1 MEKFV
6 YLDYQATTP
15 TDPRVVTAM
24 LPFFTEQF
32 GNPGSLHRKGI
43 EADIAVMKARR
54 AIAAQLQ
61 VQSQNLIFTSGA
73 TEANNLAI
81 KGLLK
86 SHQKGHIIT
95 VATEH
100 KSVLNACYRLAQD
113 GFELTVLP
121 VDNQGLIDLS
131 ELENAI
137 QANTVLI
144 SVMYGNNETGVLQPI
159 QAIGEIAK
167 NKGIFLHCDVTQ
179 SIGHLAITPAAW
191 GIHLLTFS
199 GHKIYGPKG
208 IGVLYIASELLAKH
222 GIQSEVD
229 GGGQEKGIRSGTLNV
244 PGIIGIQAALNYI
257 SQGYATEPQR
267 LFELRN
273 LIIQALDNKIDY
285 FCNTPISQSL
295 PHCLNLSFP
304 AIDNQALLQNLNDI
318 AISTISACSS
328 GAQEGSH
335 VLRAMGVA
343 PALINGS
350 LRLSVGRFT
359 TTEDLEYALDK
370 LLLALARCRNT
381 QTA

>member
-43 EADIAVMKARR
+43 EAEIAVMKARR
-54 AIAAQLQ
+54 AIAAQLEAQ
-61 VQSQNLIFTSGA
+61 PQELVFTSGA

-86 SHQKGHIIT
+86 PHKKGHIIT

-100 KSVLNACYRLAQD
+100 KSVLNTCYRLAQD
-113 GFELTVLP
+113 GFGLTVLP
-121 VDNQGLIDLS
+121 VDKQGLIDLS
-131 ELENAI
+131 ELEKAI
-137 QANTVLI
+137 QPDTVLI

-167 NKGIFLHCDVTQ
+167 TKGIFLHCDVTQ
-179 SIGHLAITPAAW
+179 SIGHLRITPAAW

-208 IGVLYIASELLAKH
+208 IGVLYIATELLEKH
-222 GIQSEVD
+222 SIQSEID
-229 GGGQEKGIRSGTLNV
+229 GGGQEKAIRSGTLNV
-244 PGIIGIQAALNYI
+244 PGIIGIHAALGYI
-257 SQGYATEPQR
+257 SQGYDTEPQR

-273 LIIQALDNKIDY
+273 IITQALDNKFDY
-285 FCNTPISQSL
+285 ICNSPIAHSL

-304 AIDNQALLQNLNDI
+304 GIDSQQLLQNLNDI
-318 AISTISACSS
+318 AISTVSACSS
-328 GAQEGSH
+328 SSQEASH
-335 VLRAMGVA
+335 VLRAMEV
-343 PALINGS
+343 PPELINGS

-359 TTEDLEYALDK
+359 TTEDIEYATDK
-370 LLLALARCRNT
+370 LLMALARCKKS
-381 QTA
+381 